1 MSNVKR
7 DGRYVIREYGYD
19 VFYRRHVSFPKIWLS
34 LSASA
39 LEARLRTALPRR
51 NGVLGSAS
59 IAAAACLKH
68 EQVTA
73 KKYMSH

>member
-34 LSASA
+34 LSAVGLCSRGQA
-39 LEARLRTALPRR
+39 THCTAAMVCLVVLLLLLLP
-51 NGVLGSAS
+51 A
-59 IAAAACLKH
+59 
-68 EQVTA
+68 
-73 KKYMSH
+73 